1 MISAKQIQSN
11 WDRYVTLIK
20 ELPKEKSTNLLP
32 NITKHE
38 DRIKMMPASARD
50 WHHSAFPGGFI
61 DHTLRVYDGALEM
74 YDLWN
79 KMGGDMTPY
88 TLDELKFSVLI
99 HDLGKIGLDEGEY
112 YKPNDSQWHI
122 DKLGQIYKFNT
133 DIPAMK
139 VAERSLFLLQSW
151 GVKVTLNEHLAISLH
166 DGLYDDSNKFYLMS
180 GMKETRLRNHLPILI
195 HQADQMAAYIEFEQW
210 VNKNP
215 FTNSNS
221 KPKNGSKG
229 DKTLRKAKAINI
241 ENNPNLTSKTL
252 DVIDSFFKKD

>member
-1 MISAKQIQSN
+1 M
-11 WDRYVTLIK
+11 
-20 ELPKEKSTNLLP
+20 
-32 NITKHE
+32 
-38 DRIKMMPASARD
+38 
-50 WHHSAFPGGFI
+50 
-61 DHTLRVYDGALEM
+61 
-74 YDLWN
+74 
-79 KMGGDMTPY
+79 
-88 TLDELKFSVLI
+88 
-99 HDLGKIGLDEGEY
+99 GLDEGEY

-139 VAERSLFLLQSW
+139 VAERSLFLLQNW
-151 GVKVTLNEHLAISLH
+151 GVRVTLNEHLAISLH

-210 VNKNP
+210 VKKNP
-215 FTNSNS
+215 FTDTASN
-221 KPKNGSKG
+221 PKNGSKG

-241 ENNPNLTSKTL
+241 ENNPNLTPKTL